1 MRRAVRHFAKR
12 PLESIAGR
20 DEHFVPQDFRTRP
33 RNSMTTIAETPAPA
47 TPQPSGLQYAVR
59 ILIGSMIV
67 WFILNRINHHN
78 PLWALISVIIVTEPE
93 LSAAFLAFNSRIVN
107 TLIGCAVG
115 LSFLYLLGPSFWSIL
130 LGIIVSVIIC
140 TTLIRVPGSWR
151 VAPITVAIIM
161 NPSVLG
167 GGGGRAAGLATSIE
181 RTEEVLL
188 GSAVALLVTYVASL
202 IQRLIRHSVS

>member
-1 MRRAVRHFAKR
+1 MSALWPRPFAKR
-12 PLESIAGR
+12 QRG
-20 DEHFVPQDFRTRP
+20 P
-33 RNSMTTIAETPAPA
+33 RNSMTPIAETPVAAVPL
-47 TPQPSGLQYAVR
+47 PSGVQYAVR
-59 ILIGSMIV
+59 ILIGCVIV
-67 WFILNRINHHN
+67 WFVLNRINHPN

-115 LSFLYLLGPSFWSIL
+115 LSFLYLLGPSYWSIL

-140 TTLIRVPGSWR
+140 TSLIRVPGSWR
-151 VAPITVAIIM
+151 VAPVTVAILM

-167 GGGGRAAGLATSIE
+167 GGRAAGLAVAID

-188 GSAVALLVTYVASL
+188 GSAAALLITYVASL
-202 IQRLIRHSVS
+202 LRRLIRRTVS